1 MVLDQIL
8 LAMDLLTL
16 LFALVTLVYLK
27 RNREY
32 ERLELESGL
41 NALLFGMFFLFISL
55 IITTA
60 VYFGKAFSTTLELF
74 FPEIQTYL
82 GYLQSVSQLALLPL
96 FAVCFLV
103 AILLVNKH
111 LPRAK
116 KTQKEE

>member
-41 NALLFGMFFLFISL
+41 NALLFGMFSFSFRLLSL
-55 IITTA
+55 LPCI
-60 VYFGKAFSTTLELF
+60 LEKH
-74 FPEIQTYL
+74 
-82 GYLQSVSQLALLPL
+82 SQL
-96 FAVCFLV
+96 
-103 AILLVNKH
+103 H
-111 LPRAK
+111 LNCSFPRYRL
-116 KTQKEE
+116 T